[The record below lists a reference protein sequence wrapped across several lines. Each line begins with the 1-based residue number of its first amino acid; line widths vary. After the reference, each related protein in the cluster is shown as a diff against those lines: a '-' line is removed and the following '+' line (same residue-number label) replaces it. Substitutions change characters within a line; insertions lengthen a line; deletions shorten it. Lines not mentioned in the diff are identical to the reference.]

1 MKSIQEV
8 GLRAVVAAR
17 GNSPWK
23 RAIAIPAMALVMA
36 ACGGSDKAA
45 IPAKSADGTAK
56 SASGASAPA
65 GAMADAKAAPVLL
78 LAAEDILTVGAGV
91 DAEGGPV
98 ITGSLQPE
106 RRADLRAEVA
116 AVVVQIAKDNGD
128 AVRRGELLVRLDDGA
143 IRESLVSAQ
152 ASATAAQQAYEQG
165 ERTVARLKSLRAEGM
180 TSMQALEDAEVRR
193 NAAQSEMAAARSR
206 VATAQQQLRRTEVRA
221 PFDGV
226 VADRKASVG
235 DTAQIGKELLKVLD
249 PTTMRFEGLVSADRV
264 AQVKAGQTVRFRVHG
279 IDGEYVGAVKR
290 VDATADAVTRQAKVS
305 VAFTGNGAVAAP
317 RVAGL
322 YAEGRIDAGA
332 PAGNAALSLPDS
344 AVVRVGGNAFVWRVV
359 TDRVTKV
366 AVQLGARDART
377 GDWPVMGG
385 VAVGDQLLR
394 HPGSTLTEGQKIER
408 KAATTAAA
416 ASAAR

>member
-1 MKSIQEV
+1 MKSNQTV
-8 GLRAVVAAR
+8 GLRAVAEPR
-17 GNSPWK
+17 GLSPWK
-23 RAIAIPAMALVMA
+23 LVVAIPAIALVMA
-36 ACGGSDKAA
+36 ACGGGDKAA
-45 IPAKSADGTAK
+45 SPAKSADGTAK
-56 SASGASAPA
+56 SASGASASA
-65 GAMADAKAAPVLL
+65 GVPSNAKAAPVLL
-78 LAAEDILTVGAGV
+78 LAAEDVLTVGAGAN
-91 DAEGGPV
+91 AEGGPV

-264 AQVKAGQTVRFRVHG
+264 AQVRAGQTVRFRVHG

-305 VAFTGNGAVAAP
+305 VAFAGNGAVAAP

-322 YAEGRIDAGA
+322 YAEGRIDAGT
-332 PAGNAALSLPDS
+332 PVGTAALSLPDS
-344 AVVRVGGNAFVWRVV
+344 AVVRVGSNAFVWRVLA
-359 TDRVTKV
+359 DRVTKV
-366 AVQLGARDART
+366 AVQLGTRDERT
-377 GDWPVMGG
+377 GDWPVIGG
-385 VAVGDQLLR
+385 VAPGDQLLR
-394 HPGSTLTEGQKIER
+394 HPGSTLSEGQKIER
-408 KAATTAAA
+408 KAAATAAA